1 MIIIAFDSKPAIKL
15 KMSKRNTQLR
25 RHAIATLVNEMGEV
39 SVESLAS
46 QFETSEVT
54 IRKDL
59 ASLEE
64 NGLLLRRYGGAIA
77 LPKEVVSEELSPKV
91 SVRKVSIAKA
101 AAKLI
106 RDHNR
111 IVIDSGRTTGAL
123 IEQLN
128 EKRGLVVMT
137 NSLQVANALSELENE
152 PTLLMTGGT
161 WDIRSESFQ
170 GNVAESVLRS
180 YDFDQLFIGCD
191 GVDLERGT
199 TTFNELIGLSKVMA
213 EVSREVIVMVESD
226 KFGRKIPN
234 LELPWNIVDVLVT
247 DEGLP
252 DEFVKKIESHQV
264 RVIRA

>member
-1 MIIIAFDSKPAIKL
+1 
-15 KMSKRNTQLR
+15 MSKRNTQLR

-234 LELPWNIVDVLVT
+234 LELPWSIVDVLVT
-247 DEGLP
+247 DAGLP